1 VNLCVDLIVKMWRLA
16 SSVSSISSLPP
27 DIVNSEQLSFESDN
41 SFNFDKWNIPKIS
54 NKDIYTTSWLK
65 ST

>member
-41 SFNFDKWNIPKIS
+41 SFNFDK
-54 NKDIYTTSWLK
+54 
-65 ST
+65 